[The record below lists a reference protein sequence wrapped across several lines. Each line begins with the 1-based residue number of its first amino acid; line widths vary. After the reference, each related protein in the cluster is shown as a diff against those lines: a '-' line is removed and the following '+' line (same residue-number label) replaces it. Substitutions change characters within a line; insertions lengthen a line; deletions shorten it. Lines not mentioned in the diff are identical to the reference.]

1 MPMQEIEE
9 MKRQFVSQLLPE
21 QIYLFGSFAN
31 NTYTDQSDFDFYI
44 IVREDV
50 TDLAAEAA
58 KAYKS
63 IRAVKKRPVDIL
75 VGTRKRFDERKNVP
89 MAVEGE
95 VYRKGVLLYDAGSE
109 RVV

>member
-21 QIYLFGSFAN
+21 RIYLFGSFADD
-31 NTYTDQSDFDFYI
+31 TYTDISDIDFYI
-44 IVREDV
+44 IVREGV

-75 VGTRKRFDERKNVP
+75 VGTQKRFEERKNIP
-89 MAVEGE
+89 MAVERE
-95 VYRKGVLLYDAGSE
+95 VYRKGILLYDAGSK